1 MSESE
6 YSHST
11 WVDDDIIAH
20 YQRPIYALSSSILY
34 GSSKKL
40 SHEEQRQ
47 KIDDEHKKR
56 EEEVKKLVEEQKKK
70 DFYLEIFGSQKNITK
85 PSSETHQKD
94 KNNYY
99 FKSNN
104 TFFTGNSD
112 NSKYEFAPNYKFNNS
127 QKNITKPV
135 TQYKHKHKHKYN
147 PNYKPNPNI
156 IQIPYTNNTYIT
168 DNSANSKYEFEPNS
182 KYEFEPNYKNTS
194 SQYNVVKTENDS
206 MHMYINKPNKS
217 NKYRNKIKYN

>member
-11 WVDDDIIAH
+11 WVADDIIAH
-20 YQRPIYALSSSILY
+20 YQNQRPIYNSDALCSSILY

-40 SHEEQRQ
+40 SYEEQRQ

-70 DFYLEIFGSQKNITK
+70 DFYLKIFGSQKNITK
-85 PSSETHQKD
+85 PSSETYQKD

-104 TFFTGNSD
+104 TFFTNNSD
-112 NSKYEFAPNYKFNNS
+112 NYKYEFAPNYKINS
-127 QKNITKPV
+127 SEKNITKPV
-135 TQYKHKHKHKYN
+135 THYKHKHKHKYN
-147 PNYKPNPNI
+147 PNYKSNPNI
-156 IQIPYTNNTYIT
+156 IPIPYTN
-168 DNSANSKYEFEPNS
+168 DNYNIDNNYYSNYEPNDI
-182 KYEFEPNYKNTS
+182 FNS
-194 SQYNVVKTENDS
+194 SQYNVVKPENGGMLMCIKKS
-206 MHMYINKPNKS
+206 NKS
-217 NKYRNKIKYN
+217 NKQRNKYN